1 MTTIPTTP
9 EQADAWFRCDRLRGS
24 MSGSACA
31 ARWSQA
37 TVARRYGHGS
47 MGIEGY
53 DCKGCQLGA
62 ARHRLGAHERPP
74 QFQMIEPPR
83 APAASKDD
91 QEDEMPK
98 RHDLTPT
105 ARAVLAWATGRDWW
119 RRRDVDEGVESGDH
133 AVACALRD
141 LRGLGL
147 LEMRGKTTRVRYR
160 ITATGIQ
167 RATALGLALPAS
179 LTASSPAPPMPID
192 PDPPA
197 APPPVA
203 EVVELQPE
211 VSTEAVPD
219 PPSVTLAH
227 VELNRAAERYVAAR
241 DALRVGAE
249 LAAHLLDEVVEVEV
263 IAFANGLRKL
273 ATALEVSFTALDEAR
288 FAVAAEQYDAVL
300 AQMGVAA

>member
-83 APAASKDD
+83 APAASKND

-147 LEMRGKTTRVRYR
+147 LEMRGVRGLGE
-160 ITATGIQ
+160 IATQAQDDPG
-167 RATALGLALPAS
+167 ALPHHGHGH
-179 LTASSPAPPMPID
+179 PAGD
-192 PDPPA
+192 GARSGA
-197 APPPVA
+197 AG
-203 EVVELQPE
+203 
-211 VSTEAVPD
+211 VPD
-219 PPSVTLAH
+219 GVSAG
-227 VELNRAAERYVAAR
+227 AA
-241 DALRVGAE
+241 DADRP
-249 LAAHLLDEVVEVEV
+249 
-263 IAFANGLRKL
+263 
-273 ATALEVSFTALDEAR
+273 
-288 FAVAAEQYDAVL
+288 
-300 AQMGVAA
+300 

>member
-1 MTTIPTTP
+1 
-9 EQADAWFRCDRLRGS
+9 
-24 MSGSACA
+24 
-31 ARWSQA
+31 
-37 TVARRYGHGS
+37 V
-47 MGIEGY
+47 GIEVD

-83 APAASKDD
+83 APAASKND

-179 LTASSPAPPMPID
+179 LTASPPAPPMPID

-203 EVVELQPE
+203 EVVELQLE

-219 PPSVTLAH
+219 PPAVTLAQ
-227 VELNRAAERYVAAR
+227 VELNRAVERYVAAR
-241 DALRVGAE
+241 DALQVGAE
-249 LAAHLLDEVVEVEV
+249 LAAHVLDKVVDVEV

-300 AQMGVAA
+300 ARMGVAA